1 MIIEIKKFGD
11 RLISR
16 PEGRDAALVIR
27 NQFLSKSNDIQIE
40 LNFDGIK
47 VLTPSWLD
55 EILQEIYKTHSKNNV
70 IFSHTTNASV
80 RVSLETVLEQDSNHA

>member
-1 MIIEIKKFGD
+1 MKIQIKKFGD

-27 NQFLSKSNDIQIE
+27 NQFLVNTSDKQIE
-40 LNFDGIK
+40 LDFQDVK

-55 EILQEIYKTHSKNNV
+55 EILQEIYKTYAKESVTFAN
-70 IFSHTTNASV
+70 TTNASV
-80 RVSLETVLEQDSNHA
+80 RVSLETVLESNE

>member
-1 MIIEIKKFGD
+1 MKLQIKKFGD

-27 NQFLSKSNDIQIE
+27 NQFLSATKDKYIE
-40 LNFDGIK
+40 LDFEDIK

-55 EILQEIYKTHSKNNV
+55 EILQEIYKSHPKENV
-70 IFSHTTNASV
+70 TFSNTTNASV
-80 RVSLETVLEQDSNHA
+80 RASLETVLESNN